1 MSIPF
6 CHGGEMKLWIYW
18 WQAVW
23 QLRSACSRLRTF
35 LWLAASLAGMSIR
48 YDLLGV
54 TSIIRSLGLKES
66 SYDRILDFFHSK
78 SLDVERLTRLWVSL
92 ILTLL
97 PGVLRSNGK
106 LLIIGDGIKVPK
118 AGKKMPAVKLL
129 HQESDSNTKPPF
141 IMGHSCQAIAILVGA
156 LAGFFAMP
164 LVSRIHEGVLF
175 SNGDTR
181 TLLDKMVLLIKSLGI
196 AEPFYFI
203 ADAYY
208 ASRTIIRALVTEG
221 NALISRVRINAVAY
235 HTPEAS
241 PKRRGRPK
249 KYGDKIHLR
258 SLFDDPDAMRTA
270 QSPLYGEKD
279 CQIRYQFLDL
289 LWRPVGI
296 LVRFVGVIHPTRGMI
311 ILLCTDTTL
320 APLEILRLY
329 GLRFK
334 IEVSFKQALRI
345 LGAYAY
351 HFWMRSM
358 TPLRRRSGTQDLHP
372 KSVEYREAVLRKL
385 DAYHR
390 HIQVGLI
397 AQGLLQYLSC
407 TFPQLVWSYFG
418 SWIRTI
424 RPGICPSEHVTAL
437 ALKNSFPEFLS
448 NSTHEAILT
457 KFLLER
463 IDFSRSEGLRLV
475 A

>member
-1 MSIPF
+1 MT
-6 CHGGEMKLWIYW
+6 LWIHW
-18 WQAVW
+18 WEVVW
-23 QLRSACSRLRTF
+23 ELRAACSRLRTF

-54 TSIIRSLGLKES
+54 TSIIRSLGMKETA
-66 SYDRILDFFHSK
+66 YDRLLDFFHSK
-78 SLDVERLTRLWVSL
+78 ALNVEKLTRLWVSL
-92 ILTLL
+92 ILMRV
-97 PGVLRSNGK
+97 PGVVRLNGR

-118 AGKKMPAVKLL
+118 AGRKMPGVKLL

-141 IMGHSCQAIAILVGA
+141 IMGHSCQAVAILVGA
-156 LAGFFAMP
+156 LEGFFALP
-164 LVSRIHEGVLF
+164 LASRIHEGFVF
-175 SNGDTR
+175 SNRDTR
-181 TLLDKMVLLIKSLGI
+181 TLLDKMVLLINSLGI
-196 AEPFYFI
+196 TEPFYFI

-208 ASRTIIRALVTEG
+208 ASRTIIQALVTQG
-221 NALISRVRINAVAY
+221 NALISRVRSNAVAY
-235 HTPEAS
+235 RTPEPS
-241 PKRRGRPK
+241 PQRRGRPK
-249 KYGDKIHLR
+249 RYGSKLHLK
-258 SLFDDPDAMRTA
+258 SLFDDPHAMHTA

-279 CQIRYQFLDL
+279 TQIRYRFLDL

-296 LVRFVGVIHPTRGMI
+296 LVRFVAVIHPTRGMI

-345 LGAYAY
+345 LGIYAY
-351 HFWMRSM
+351 HFWMRAM
-358 TPLRRRSGTQDLHP
+358 TPLRRRSGTQYLHR
-372 KSVEYREAVLRKL
+372 KEGEYRRAVVRKL

-397 AQGLLQYLSC
+397 AQGLLHYLSC
-407 TFPQLVWSYFG
+407 TFPHLVWSHFG

-424 RPGICPSEHVTAL
+424 RPGICPSEQVTAL
-437 ALKNSFPEFLS
+437 ALRNSFPEFLS
-448 NSTHEAILT
+448 TSAHDQILR

-463 IDFSRSEGLRLV
+463 IDLSRSEGLRLV